1 MRPLHWDKIN
11 VTLIGGIEGTIWSKI
26 HDDSRIDTSFDF
38 DEFESMFSQKEVVK
52 EEKKEKKKEELMLVD
67 PKTFMNFSIMLHKLP
82 PIPMIQRAILELDSD
97 TLKKDQIQALLNAA
111 EPKSLPSDTIKEF
124 RAKQDQKPVSEY
136 NPPEQFVA
144 MVLSM
149 GDVFKPRLAAW
160 TFTLSWKSRME
171 TLRGPLV
178 RVSV

>member
-52 EEKKEKKKEELMLVD
+52 EEKK
-67 PKTFMNFSIMLHKLP
+67 
-82 PIPMIQRAILELDSD
+82 
-97 TLKKDQIQALLNAA
+97 
-111 EPKSLPSDTIKEF
+111 
-124 RAKQDQKPVSEY
+124 PVSEY